1 MPNSTYKFRPFSWT
15 ETTFAHSPGQKQPA
29 SNPLFIDKI
38 PERFGGSCFLNLL
51 RFPPKLLHLF
61 YANFSLRF
69 HSNLQTPR
77 MAQTLSAVRFL
88 HSFLIKKRTTKWR
101 KHRTPKRKLDISTSF
116 AHAHNR
122 PFIHNL
128 WRKFRSVLEVN
139 DFQPFSVFLLNFHNY
154 SLSPPNFTHGRN
166 TIVLTMLSVYG
177 LFLFDS
183 TVQFRN
189 PQN

>member
-1 MPNSTYKFRPFSWT
+1 
-15 ETTFAHSPGQKQPA
+15 
-29 SNPLFIDKI
+29 
-38 PERFGGSCFLNLL
+38 
-51 RFPPKLLHLF
+51 
-61 YANFSLRF
+61 
-69 HSNLQTPR
+69 

-189 PQN
+189 PQNWTESSTLKCSSTQFWMLSNLLRFSSTLTNLFRHSSFLQFYYYTQTLFKLYFLYTLLLYCICLLRILY